1 MSAAVRLKNW
11 DFHREAGVFAPD
23 RLTALRRIFDIVCEE
38 AAIPP
43 NATAERNEVANKI
56 LQASATIGYE
66 PLLIAAAR
74 KAIAEYR
81 R

>member
-1 MSAAVRLKNW
+1 MNTVSRFKDP
-11 DFHREAGVFAPD
+11 DFRKEAGAFAPD
-23 RLTALRRIFDIVCEE
+23 RLTVLRHIFDTVCEE

-43 NATAERNEVANKI
+43 NATAERNEVANKL

-66 PLLIAAAR
+66 PLLLAAAR
-74 KAIAEYR
+74 RAIAEYR